1 MKGKRTMNNNGE
13 MRPSRPCLWAF
24 TLMVLAAVLLLAN
37 REVLAQTPAP
47 TPWVQSGN
55 NINNTNTGNVGVGTA
70 TPNQKLGVQ
79 GMFGLYPQPWVS
91 PNVRGMFMFHTG
103 AGGSIYAFNYP
114 GGTSDPIGFS
124 ARSFDFNT
132 YIGGTPHTR
141 FVIDNAGNV
150 GVGTITPAARLHV
163 VGGTRV
169 EGSGRLY
176 FGTSAVENYRG
187 LEIIQESPTIFSLR
201 HHDPNVAWQHIA
213 LNPHGGNVGV
223 GTGANNPAYKFD
235 VAGHIRSSSGGFVF
249 PDGTVQ
255 TTAASSSGGS
265 ASVSPWTTTG
275 SNIHFTSGNV
285 GIGTTAPASR
295 LEVADSG
302 NNTFSARFVQSNVTA
317 SNGIFVQTK
326 TASANDTALHVLTNA
341 GATVGMSL
349 RNNGNLG
356 IGTASPAT
364 KLDVAGSLHVSGIC
378 GGGVPNVQGGYMSWN
393 QKACGGGEVDFI
405 NHQGGGAGG
414 FWFANTANGSTL
426 SSLMFISGNGNVGIG
441 TDTPAANAKLD
452 VVGNVNV
459 TGTITGGSIEAKYQD
474 LAEWVPA
481 RGALAAGTVVVLDPE
496 QSNRVMAS
504 STSYDTGVAGV
515 VSADPGIILGEAG
528 EGKVKVATTG
538 RVKVKVDATR
548 AIKIGDLLVTS
559 DREGVAMKSEPIILG
574 GRRLHA
580 PGTIVGKAL
589 EPLEKGVGEILVL
602 LSMQ

>member
-1 MKGKRTMNNNGE
+1 MNNNE
-13 MRPSRPCLWAF
+13 ETRRSRPCLWAF
-24 TLMVLAAVLLLAN
+24 TLVLLAAVLLLPVGEAT
-37 REVLAQTPAP
+37 AQTPAP
-47 TPWVQSGN
+47 TPWVQNGN
-55 NINNTNTGNVGVGTA
+55 NINNANSGNVGVGTA
-70 TPNQKLGVQ
+70 TPNQKFGVQ

-91 PNVRGMFMFHTG
+91 PTVRGMFMYHTG
-103 AGGSIYAFNYP
+103 AGGSIYAYNYP

-124 ARSFDFNT
+124 ARSFDFST
-132 YIGGTPHTR
+132 YIGGTPYTR

-150 GVGTITPAARLHV
+150 GIGMAAPAVRLHV
-163 VGGTRV
+163 AGGTRV
-169 EGSGRLY
+169 DGTGGRLY
-176 FGTSAVENYRG
+176 LGTSAVENYRG
-187 LEIIQESPTIFSLR
+187 LEIIQESPTVFSLR

-223 GTGANNPAYKFD
+223 GTGAANPAYKFD

-255 TTAASSSGGS
+255 TTAASGGGS
-265 ASVSPWTTTG
+265 ASDSPWTTTG

-285 GIGTTAPASR
+285 GIGTTTPASR
-295 LEVADSG
+295 LDVADSG
-302 NNTFSARFVQSNVTA
+302 HNTFSARFVQSNAAA

-356 IGTASPAT
+356 VGTASPAT
-364 KLDVAGSLHVSGIC
+364 KLDVGGSLHVSGVC

-393 QKACGGGEVDFI
+393 QKSCGGGEVDFI

-426 SSLMFISGNGNVGIG
+426 SSLMFINGNGNVGIG
-441 TDTPAANAKLD
+441 NDAPAAKLD
-452 VVGNVNV
+452 VTGNVNV
-459 TGTITGGSIEAKYQD
+459 SGTITGGSIEAKYQD

-481 RGALAAGTVVVLDPE
+481 RGELPAGTVVVLDPE
-496 QSNRVMAS
+496 ESNRVMAS

-515 VSADPGIILGEAG
+515 VSAEPGIILGEAG

-538 RVKVKVDATR
+538 RVRVKVDATR
-548 AIKIGDLLVTS
+548 SPVRIGDLLVTS
-559 DREGVAMKSEPIILG
+559 DVEGVAMKSEPLVVG
-574 GRRLHA
+574 GRKMHS
-580 PGTIVGKAL
+580 PGTIIGKAL
-589 EPLEKGVGEILVL
+589 EPLAKGVGEILVL
-602 LSMQ
+602 LSLQ